1 MGISP
6 QRKVGDSAPSTATTP
21 LPNCGGSPRTSEPG
35 MRTKPAKVWTMETAP
50 RSSPLAGRNGTG
62 GVLRLPFNGSRFN
75 SSVIPRA
82 QQQERRRPS
91 RALGPRPK
99 AFLQASPEGPGL
111 AACLPGSPH
120 THTHTGPSRVK
131 GALGSW
137 AMEAQVGA
145 QGWWAPG
152 AQGGAG
158 HLHMLVLIR
167 DWLLAGVSSP
177 WFPSR
182 GGDWGGDTDA
192 QCGRCAQV
200 LPLRPLPPT
209 GLTLTWIW
217 LRSTAARRIMALAR
231 RWNSLPMSR
240 DFSKVV
246 LRWSTSLAYRICRG
260 SGSAGL
266 QALPAPHSPTRAWTP
281 CCGSRSG
288 R

>member
-1 MGISP
+1 MSWSPPGLAGGPRTLHLEPAPRLDLLLHKTCVQTNMNNKSLQRCVQRAKQPERPLTVAGRVVGAGYGAPGRGQELLVLVSGLPAGAPHMGISP

-120 THTHTGPSRVK
+120 THTHTQGP
-131 GALGSW
+131 
-137 AMEAQVGA
+137 
-145 QGWWAPG
+145 
-152 AQGGAG
+152 AG
-158 HLHMLVLIR
+158 
-167 DWLLAGVSSP
+167 
-177 WFPSR
+177 
-182 GGDWGGDTDA
+182 
-192 QCGRCAQV
+192 
-200 LPLRPLPPT
+200 
-209 GLTLTWIW
+209 
-217 LRSTAARRIMALAR
+217 
-231 RWNSLPMSR
+231 
-240 DFSKVV
+240 
-246 LRWSTSLAYRICRG
+246 
-260 SGSAGL
+260 
-266 QALPAPHSPTRAWTP
+266 
-281 CCGSRSG
+281 
-288 R
+288 